1 MKTLL
6 ICGYFEN
13 EYQSEVLNKSKSFTN
28 TAANIFQGRLIQGL
42 RQFDLK
48 IISAPFLAPYPT
60 EYKDIYFNGF
70 PKNDNSDITYIPFNN
85 IWGYRNIS
93 RTANLKKEVKR
104 FINEY
109 PTEKKSIIVYSVHT
123 PFLEAAVYAKQLD
136 PSIHIC
142 MVALDLP
149 QYMNLNKNNRF
160 IYDCFKKI
168 DIKRFYKLNK
178 CVDSYVLLT
187 RNMAHVLA
195 IGKRPYIVVEGIAE
209 PKRMAPIAR
218 VSSGKKIAYAGKLV
232 ESFGVKNL
240 LDAFALIKDKDA
252 ALDICG
258 DGEMAVYVTEQAR
271 KDPRIHYHGT
281 VSAQE
286 SYEILSNSDILVN
299 PRPNNEIYTKY
310 SFPSK
315 NIEYLQT
322 GNKVIAY
329 MLDGIPEVY
338 KNFFIVPQDDSIQA
352 LCTAITECFAMS
364 EQEQSDKYEHFRK
377 YVQNLFPAEVAQK
390 IKQLIYE

>member
-6 ICGYFEN
+6 ICGYFETQ
-13 EYQSEVLNKSKSFTN
+13 YQTEVLSKTKSFFN
-28 TAANIFQGRLIQGL
+28 AAANIFQERLIQGL

-48 IISAPFLAPYPT
+48 IISAPFLSPYPT
-60 EYKDIYFNGF
+60 GYKDMYFNGF
-70 PKNDNSDITYIPFNN
+70 SNNVNSDITYIPFNN

-93 RTANLKKEVKR
+93 RTANLKKEVKK
-104 FINEY
+104 FIHAY

-142 MVALDLP
+142 MVTLDLP

-160 IYDCFKKI
+160 IYDCFKKM

-178 CVDSYVLLT
+178 CIDSYVLLT
-187 RNMAHVLA
+187 RDMADMLSV
-195 IGKRPYIVVEGIAE
+195 GERPYVVVEGMAE
-209 PKRMAPIAR
+209 PKLMAPIAR
-218 VSSGKKIAYAGKLV
+218 VGSGKKIAYAGKLV

-252 ALDICG
+252 VLDICG
-258 DGEMAVYVTEQAR
+258 DGELAVYVTEQAR

-281 VSAQE
+281 VSAQK
-286 SYEILSNSDILVN
+286 SYEILRNSDILIN
-299 PRPNNEIYTKY
+299 PRPNNEVYTKY

-338 KNFFIVPQDDSIQA
+338 KDFFIVPKDDSIHA
-352 LCTAITECFAMS
+352 LYAAITECFAMS
-364 EQEQSDKYEHFRK
+364 EQEQSDKYEHFKK

-390 IKQLIYE
+390 IKRLIYE